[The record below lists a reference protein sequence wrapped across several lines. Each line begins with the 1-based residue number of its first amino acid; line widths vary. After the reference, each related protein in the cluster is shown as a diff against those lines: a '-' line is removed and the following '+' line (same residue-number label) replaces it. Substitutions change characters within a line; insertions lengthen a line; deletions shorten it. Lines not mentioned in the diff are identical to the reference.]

1 MPPVVV
7 QTEHLTKK
15 FGSFTAVDDIN
26 MSIEEGQVYG
36 FLGPNGAGKSTT
48 IRMLCGLL
56 APTSG
61 RGLVLGMDLASN
73 GQKLKEKIGYMSQK
87 FSLYPELSVIE
98 NLNLYSGLYG
108 LRGAEK
114 KKRIGEMLEL
124 AGLTGRENEPTASL
138 SGGWR
143 QRLALGCAI
152 LHRPKILFL
161 DEATSG
167 VDPKARLLF
176 WEIIY
181 DLAAQGTTVMVTTH
195 FMDEAEH
202 CNKVAFIYYGRLIAD
217 DSPDNLKQKLP
228 GRLYEI
234 SCPAPMELLAKVQE
248 GAGGEFIDSYFFGD
262 KVHILAPAG
271 RELRAEGIF
280 EGCRVAR
287 IEQSM
292 EDVFVYLVK
301 SHAHDDLGAGRIS
314 GLGSATAANAKAA
327 KEEAKK

>member
-1 MPPVVV
+1 MPPAVV

-26 MSIEEGQVYG
+26 MSIEEGEVYG

-61 RGLVLGMDLASN
+61 RGLVLGLDLSA
-73 GQKLKEKIGYMSQK
+73 GARELKKQIGYMSQK
-87 FSLYPELSVIE
+87 FSLYPELSVLE
-98 NLNLYSGLYG
+98 NLELYSGLYG
-108 LRGAEK
+108 LSGAEK
-114 KKRIGEMLEL
+114 KRRIDEMIAL
-124 AGLTGRENEPTASL
+124 AGLAGREGEKTRAL

-176 WEIIY
+176 WDIIY
-181 DLAAQGTTVMVTTH
+181 DLAEHGTTVMVTTH

-202 CNKVAFIYYGRLIAD
+202 CNKVAFIYYGKLIAD
-217 DSPDNLKQKLP
+217 DSPDNLKRKIP

-234 SCPAPMELLAKVQE
+234 SAEGAMELLAKVQ
-248 GAGGEFIDSYFFGD
+248 AGEAGPVIDSYFFGD
-262 KVHILAPAG
+262 KLHLLVADD
-271 RELRAEGIF
+271 RELKAEGVFAGAAIN
-280 EGCRVAR
+280 R
-287 IEQSM
+287 IENSM

-301 SHAHDDLGAGRIS
+301 SHAGDDLGSGRIS
-314 GLGSATAANAKAA
+314 GIGNATTAAAIKKEGAK
-327 KEEAKK
+327 